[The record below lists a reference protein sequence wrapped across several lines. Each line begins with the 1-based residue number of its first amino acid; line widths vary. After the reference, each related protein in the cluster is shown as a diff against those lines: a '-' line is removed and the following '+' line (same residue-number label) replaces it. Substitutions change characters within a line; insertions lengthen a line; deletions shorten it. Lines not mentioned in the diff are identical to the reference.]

1 MGDRFQERSFRLL
14 LYLEWILLGIAIIAA
29 LSIRHPP
36 PLMPSGG
43 GLRPGPPPPRDLPWA
58 VLGCIVVLGGLG
70 LRLPTGSLA
79 VRILYTIAGF
89 SLSWL
94 TVSLGG
100 RGNTVFS
107 ALLLVVVL
115 RACVLFP
122 WRGRIVTAIAAYG
135 GFVLLLWRRV
145 QHFAIR
151 GDRLG
156 RSLDT
161 LQQQQFLTSLTINA
175 ALLYGLVLLFVMLLV
190 GAVLSERESREAL
203 LMANTRLRR
212 YALLIEN
219 QAMLQERSRIARE
232 MHDSVG
238 HALTAQ
244 SIQLENA
251 ALSYR
256 QGDPEQGQTH
266 LSAARQLGKDALRDV
281 RQSVASLQTSP
292 LQGRSLPQA
301 VQALADNFTQTTQ
314 IPVDVAI
321 APLKTIPPELS
332 TALYRLVQ
340 EALTNITRYSAA
352 AQVQITLTAAPGQI
366 SLTIAD
372 NGQGFD
378 QRQNTT
384 GFGLRSMRDRIEA
397 IGGQF
402 QIHSEP
408 GQGCTIRAL
417 IPR

>member
-1 MGDRFQERSFRLL
+1 MSDRFQERSFRLL

-36 PLMPSGG
+36 PIMPG
-43 GLRPGPPPPRDLPWA
+43 GLRPGPPPRAFPWA
-58 VLGCIVVLGGLG
+58 VLGCIVLLGGLG
-70 LRLPTGSLA
+70 LRLPTGSLG
-79 VRILYTIAGF
+79 VRVLYTIAGF

-115 RACVLFP
+115 RGCILFP
-122 WRGRIVTAIAAYG
+122 WRGRIVTALAAYG
-135 GFVLLLWRRV
+135 GFLLSLWLRV
-145 QHFAIR
+145 QSLPLR
-151 GDRLG
+151 GPMV
-156 RSLDT
+156 RSLDN
-161 LQQQQFLTSLTINA
+161 LQRQQFLTSLTINA

-190 GAVLSERESREAL
+190 GAVLSERESRDAL
-203 LMANTRLRR
+203 LKANTRLRR

-251 ALSYR
+251 VLYCQ
-256 QGDPEQGQTH
+256 QGQWQQGQTH
-266 LSAARQLGKDALRDV
+266 LKAARQLGKDALRDV

-301 VQALADNFTQTTQ
+301 LQTLTENFTQTTQ
-314 IPVDVAI
+314 IPVELAI

-352 AQVQITLTAAPGQI
+352 SQVTLRLTAQPGQI
-366 SLTIAD
+366 ILAIGD

-378 QRQNTT
+378 QGQNTT
-384 GFGLRSMRDRIEA
+384 GFGLQSMRDRIEA

-402 QIHSEP
+402 QIQSQP